1 MEAVE
6 IAINKLKDLKIPC
19 AEFNYEVEEK
29 VWVNIYHNISD
40 LIMEDDEVA
49 DKISKILKLELIDKE
64 IISFSFCE
72 R

>member
-1 MEAVE
+1 METVE
-6 IAINKLKDLKIPC
+6 IAINKLKNLKIPD
-19 AEFNYEVEEK
+19 ADFNYEVEEDG
-29 VWVNIYHNISD
+29 WINIYHNILD